1 MVDSQQMHPSD
12 ENAAPANHTQAHPI
26 LNDTTASFS
35 RELAAQLVAIDGD
48 ISDEEA
54 EAITAL
60 PSGSALLIVRRG
72 PNSGARFLLDAD
84 VAIAGRHPDAEIFLD
99 DVTVSRRHAEFA
111 RHGTSF
117 QVKDLG
123 SLNGTYYDGVHKT
136 SNTLGLTYGPD
147 EVYQLPA
154 ELLRTH
160 SPSAEVQGHGKPILQ
175 FGKLNVRLTKIEPA
189 GQYALKLTFDDGHD
203 SGLFTW
209 DYLYQL
215 AVLKAAGKT
224 RDPSQSVVRL
234 ML

>member
-1 MVDSQQMHPSD
+1 MPKF
-12 ENAAPANHTQAHPI
+12 P
-26 LNDTTASFS
+26 TAVN
-35 RELAAQLVAIDGD
+35 L
-48 ISDEEA
+48 
-54 EAITAL
+54 
-60 PSGSALLIVRRG
+60 
-72 PNSGARFLLDAD
+72 
-84 VAIAGRHPDAEIFLD
+84 
-99 DVTVSRRHAEFA
+99 
-111 RHGTSF
+111 
-117 QVKDLG
+117 
-123 SLNGTYYDGVHKT
+123 HKT

-154 ELLRTH
+154 EFLRVH

-215 AVLKAAGKT
+215 SVRQETLWADYLAELKAAGRT
-224 RDPSQSVVRL
+224 RDPSESVVRL